1 MIQRVQSI
9 YMLIIFVINFILV
22 FSIDSNPS
30 MSISESYFGYF
41 RPYLVEYYFS
51 EIISSLIV
59 LNIFLFR
66 YQKIQLLILKI
77 VVLIMIFGL
86 FNFFDERSLIQSLT
100 DLGLT
105 YFIISF
111 ILIYLSHRAISKDK
125 SIIDSSNRLR

>member
-1 MIQRVQSI
+1 
-9 YMLIIFVINFILV
+9 MLIIFAINFFLI
-22 FSIDSNPS
+22 FSFDSNPS

-41 RPYLVEYYFS
+41 RPYLLEYYFS
-51 EIISSLIV
+51 EIISSLIL

-77 VVLIMIFGL
+77 IGLIMIFGL

-100 DLGLT
+100 DLGHI

>member
-1 MIQRVQSI
+1 
-9 YMLIIFVINFILV
+9 MLLIFAINFFLI
-22 FSIDSNPS
+22 FSIDSNAS

>member
-1 MIQRVQSI
+1 
-9 YMLIIFVINFILV
+9 MLIIFAINFFLI
-22 FSIDSNPS
+22 FSIDSNLS

-77 VVLIMIFGL
+77 IVLIMIFGL

>member
-1 MIQRVQSI
+1 MIQRIQSF
-9 YMLIIFVINFILV
+9 YMLIIFAINFYLI

-41 RPYLVEYYFS
+41 RPYFVEYYFS

-77 VVLIMIFGL
+77 IVLIMIFGL

>member
-9 YMLIIFVINFILV
+9 YMLIIFAINFFLI
-22 FSIDSNPS
+22 FSIHSSPS
-30 MSISESYFGYF
+30 ISISESYFGYF

-77 VVLIMIFGL
+77 IVLIMIFGL
-86 FNFFDERSLIQSLT
+86 FNFFDERSTIQSLT

-111 ILIYLSHRAISKDK
+111 TLIYLSHRAISKDK

>member
-9 YMLIIFVINFILV
+9 YMLIIFVINFILI
-22 FSIDSNPS
+22 FSIDSDPS

-41 RPYLVEYYFS
+41 RQYLVQYYFS
-51 EIISSLIV
+51 EIISFLIL
-59 LNIFLFR
+59 LNIFLFK
-66 YQKIQLLILKI
+66 YQKIQLLVLKI
-77 VVLIMIFGL
+77 IVLIMIFGL

-111 ILIYLSHRAISKDK
+111 ILIYLSHRAISNDK

>member
-1 MIQRVQSI
+1 MIQRIQSL
-9 YMLIIFVINFILV
+9 YMLFIFSINFFLI
-22 FSIDSNPS
+22 FSLDSNAS

-59 LNIFLFR
+59 LNVFLFR

>member
-1 MIQRVQSI
+1 
-9 YMLIIFVINFILV
+9 MLLIFAINFFLI
-22 FSIDSNPS
+22 FSIDSNAF

-100 DLGLT
+100 DLGLI

-111 ILIYLSHRAISKDK
+111 ILIYLSHKAISKDK

>member
-41 RPYLVEYYFS
+41 RQYLVQYYFS
-51 EIISSLIV
+51 EIISSLIA
-59 LNIFLFR
+59 LNIFLFK
-66 YQKIQLLILKI
+66 YQKIQLLVLKI
-77 VVLIMIFGL
+77 IVLIMIFGL
-86 FNFFDERSLIQSLT
+86 FNFFDERSMIQSLT

-111 ILIYLSHRAISKDK
+111 ILVYLSHRAISNDK

>member
-1 MIQRVQSI
+1 MIQRIQSL
-9 YMLIIFVINFILV
+9 YMLIIFAINFFLI
-22 FSIDSNPS
+22 FSIDSSPS
-30 MSISESYFGYF
+30 ISISESYFGYF

-77 VVLIMIFGL
+77 IVLIMIFGL
-86 FNFFDERSLIQSLT
+86 FNFFDERSTIQSLT

-111 ILIYLSHRAISKDK
+111 TLIYLSHRAISKDK

>member
-9 YMLIIFVINFILV
+9 YMLIIFVINFILI
-22 FSIDSNPS
+22 FSIDSDPS

-59 LNIFLFR
+59 LNIFLFK
-66 YQKIQLLILKI
+66 YQKIQLLVLKI
-77 VVLIMIFGL
+77 IVLIMIFGL
-86 FNFFDERSLIQSLT
+86 FNFFDERSMIQSLT

>member
-1 MIQRVQSI
+1 VIQRIQSL
-9 YMLIIFVINFILV
+9 YMLIIFALNFFLI
-22 FSIDSNPS
+22 FTIDSNPS
-30 MSISESYFGYF
+30 VSISESYFGYF
-41 RPYLVEYYFS
+41 RPYLLEYYFS
-51 EIISSLIV
+51 EIISSLIL

-77 VVLIMIFGL
+77 IGLIMIFGL

-100 DLGLT
+100 DLGHI

>member
-9 YMLIIFVINFILV
+9 YMLIIFVINFILI
-22 FSIDSNPS
+22 FSIDSDPS

-41 RPYLVEYYFS
+41 RQYLIQYYFS
-51 EIISSLIV
+51 EIISSLIA
-59 LNIFLFR
+59 LNIFLFK
-66 YQKIQLLILKI
+66 YQKIQLLVLKI
-77 VVLIMIFGL
+77 IVLIMIFGL
-86 FNFFDERSLIQSLT
+86 FNFFDERSMIQSLT

-111 ILIYLSHRAISKDK
+111 ILVYLSHRAISNDK

>member
-1 MIQRVQSI
+1 
-9 YMLIIFVINFILV
+9 MLLIFSINFFLI
-22 FSIDSNPS
+22 FSIDSNAS

>member
-9 YMLIIFVINFILV
+9 YMLIIFSINFFLI
-22 FSIDSNPS
+22 FSIDSSPS
-30 MSISESYFGYF
+30 ISISESYFGYF

-77 VVLIMIFGL
+77 IVLIMIFGL
-86 FNFFDERSLIQSLT
+86 FNFFDERSTIQSLT

-111 ILIYLSHRAISKDK
+111 TLIYLSHRAISKDK

>member
-1 MIQRVQSI
+1 
-9 YMLIIFVINFILV
+9 MLLIFAINFFLI
-22 FSIDSNPS
+22 FSIDSNAS

-100 DLGLT
+100 DLGLI

-111 ILIYLSHRAISKDK
+111 ILIYLSQRAISKDK

>member
-1 MIQRVQSI
+1 
-9 YMLIIFVINFILV
+9 MLLIFAINFFLI
-22 FSIDSNPS
+22 FSIDTNPS

-100 DLGLT
+100 DLGLI

>member
-1 MIQRVQSI
+1 
-9 YMLIIFVINFILV
+9 MLIIFAINFFLI
-22 FSIDSNPS
+22 FSIDSNLS

-41 RPYLVEYYFS
+41 RPYFVEYYFS

-66 YQKIQLLILKI
+66 YQKIQLIILKLVGFI
-77 VVLIMIFGL
+77 LIYGL
-86 FNFFDERSLIQSLT
+86 LNFFDERSISQSLN
-100 DLGLT
+100 DLGLF

-111 ILIYLSHRAISKDK
+111 ILVYLSHKAISKDK

>member
-1 MIQRVQSI
+1 
-9 YMLIIFVINFILV
+9 MLLIFAINFFLI
-22 FSIDSNPS
+22 FSIDTNLS

-100 DLGLT
+100 DLGLI

>member
-1 MIQRVQSI
+1 MIQRIQSF
-9 YMLIIFVINFILV
+9 YMLIIFAINFFLI

-77 VVLIMIFGL
+77 IVLIMIFGL

>member
-1 MIQRVQSI
+1 
-9 YMLIIFVINFILV
+9 MLIIFAINFFLI

-41 RPYLVEYYFS
+41 RPYFVEYYFS

-77 VVLIMIFGL
+77 IVLIMIFGL

-111 ILIYLSHRAISKDK
+111 ILLYLSHKAISMDK

>member
-1 MIQRVQSI
+1 
-9 YMLIIFVINFILV
+9 MLLIFAINFFLI

-41 RPYLVEYYFS
+41 RPYFVEYYFS

-86 FNFFDERSLIQSLT
+86 FNFFDERLLIQSLT
-100 DLGLT
+100 DLGLI

>member
-1 MIQRVQSI
+1 MIQRIQSL
-9 YMLIIFVINFILV
+9 YMLLIFAINFFLI
-22 FSIDSNPS
+22 FSIDSNAS

-77 VVLIMIFGL
+77 IVLIMFFGL

>member
-41 RPYLVEYYFS
+41 RQYLVQYYFS
-51 EIISSLIV
+51 EIISSLIA
-59 LNIFLFR
+59 LNIFLFK
-66 YQKIQLLILKI
+66 YQKIQLLVLKI
-77 VVLIMIFGL
+77 IVLIMIFGL

-111 ILIYLSHRAISKDK
+111 ILVYLSHRAISNDK

>member
-1 MIQRVQSI
+1 
-9 YMLIIFVINFILV
+9 MLLILAINFFLIL
-22 FSIDSNPS
+22 SLDSNPS

-86 FNFFDERSLIQSLT
+86 FNFFDERSTIQSLT

>member
-1 MIQRVQSI
+1 VIQRIQSL
-9 YMLIIFVINFILV
+9 YMLIIFALNFFLI

-30 MSISESYFGYF
+30 VSISESYFGYF
-41 RPYLVEYYFS
+41 RPYLLEYYFS
-51 EIISSLIV
+51 EIISSLIL

-77 VVLIMIFGL
+77 IGLIMIFGL

-100 DLGLT
+100 DLGHI
-105 YFIISF
+105 YFFISF

>member
-1 MIQRVQSI
+1 MIQRVQSL
-9 YMLIIFVINFILV
+9 YMLIIFAINFFLI

-30 MSISESYFGYF
+30 ISISESYFGYF
-41 RPYLVEYYFS
+41 RSLLLECYFS
-51 EIISSLIV
+51 EIISSLIL
-59 LNIFLFR
+59 LNIFLFK

-77 VVLIMIFGL
+77 IGLIMIFGL

-100 DLGLT
+100 DLGLI

-111 ILIYLSHRAISKDK
+111 ILIYLSHMAIIKDK

>member
-1 MIQRVQSI
+1 
-9 YMLIIFVINFILV
+9 MLIIFALNFFLI

-30 MSISESYFGYF
+30 VSISESYFGYF
-41 RPYLVEYYFS
+41 RPYLLEYYFS
-51 EIISSLIV
+51 EIISSLIL

-77 VVLIMIFGL
+77 IGLIMIFGL

-100 DLGLT
+100 DLGHI
-105 YFIISF
+105 YFFISF

>member
-1 MIQRVQSI
+1 
-9 YMLIIFVINFILV
+9 MLIIFAINFFLI
-22 FSIDSNPS
+22 FSIDSSPS

-51 EIISSLIV
+51 EIISSLIL

-77 VVLIMIFGL
+77 IVLIMIFGL

>member
-1 MIQRVQSI
+1 MIQRIQSL
-9 YMLIIFVINFILV
+9 YMLLIFAINFFLI

-77 VVLIMIFGL
+77 IVLIMIFGL

>member
-1 MIQRVQSI
+1 
-9 YMLIIFVINFILV
+9 MLLIFAINFFLI
-22 FSIDSNPS
+22 FSIDSNAS
-30 MSISESYFGYF
+30 MSISENYFGYF

-100 DLGLT
+100 DLGLI

>member
-1 MIQRVQSI
+1 MIQRIQSL
-9 YMLIIFVINFILV
+9 YMLLIFAINFFLI
-22 FSIDSNPS
+22 FSIDSNAS

-86 FNFFDERSLIQSLT
+86 FNFFDERSTIQSLT

-111 ILIYLSHRAISKDK
+111 TLIYLSHRAISKDK

>member
-1 MIQRVQSI
+1 MIQRIQSL
-9 YMLIIFVINFILV
+9 YMLLIFAINFFLI
-22 FSIDSNPS
+22 FSIDSNAS
-30 MSISESYFGYF
+30 MSISENYFGYF

-100 DLGLT
+100 DLGLI

-111 ILIYLSHRAISKDK
+111 ILIYLSHRAIRKDK

>member
-1 MIQRVQSI
+1 
-9 YMLIIFVINFILV
+9 MLLIFAINFFLI
-22 FSIDSNPS
+22 FSIDSNAS

-51 EIISSLIV
+51 EIISSLLV

-100 DLGLT
+100 DLGLI

-111 ILIYLSHRAISKDK
+111 ILIYLSHMAIIKDK

>member
-9 YMLIIFVINFILV
+9 YMLIIFVINFILI
-22 FSIDSNPS
+22 FSIDSDPS

-41 RPYLVEYYFS
+41 RQYLVQYYFS
-51 EIISSLIV
+51 EIISFLIL
-59 LNIFLFR
+59 LNIFLFK
-66 YQKIQLLILKI
+66 YQKIQLLVLKI
-77 VVLIMIFGL
+77 IVLIMIFGL
-86 FNFFDERSLIQSLT
+86 FNFFDERSMIQSLT

-111 ILIYLSHRAISKDK
+111 ILVYLSHRAISNDK

>member
-41 RPYLVEYYFS
+41 RQYLVQYYFS
-51 EIISSLIV
+51 EIISSLIA
-59 LNIFLFR
+59 LNIFLFK
-66 YQKIQLLILKI
+66 YQKIQLLVLKI
-77 VVLIMIFGL
+77 IVLIMIFGL
-86 FNFFDERSLIQSLT
+86 FNFFDERSMIQSLT
-100 DLGLT
+100 DLGLI

>member
-1 MIQRVQSI
+1 
-9 YMLIIFVINFILV
+9 MLLIFAINFFLI
-22 FSIDSNPS
+22 FSIDSNAF